1 MKKTIAI
8 ITCLILTSGFA
19 ACNNTKKI
27 QEETIN
33 KDTITLSKEE
43 KELCISALNRYLEFD
58 KLTAEKA
65 EQTANYIESNV
76 LNKNGGSDNN
86 KDFYRKNIDS
96 TTIIAKQAIDFLD
109 KNRLNEAVKLL
120 DSNINKF
127 HSHPAN
133 TLDTENELHIAL
145 YILYQACY
153 SQKEAA
159 TKAIELEKFTKLH
172 FELLQELRGE
182 MNPGYPAFLAD
193 FAFLHYQAKDYSGS
207 MNIFKELLPLIKK
220 SSGEKSEAYT
230 IVIKKLIDCSEKAG
244 FSDQAKKYKEEL
256 KRIENQK

>member
-1 MKKTIAI
+1 MKKTISI
-8 ITCLILTSGFA
+8 IICLIIAFGFA

-27 QEETIN
+27 QEETIS

-43 KELCISALNRYLEFD
+43 KEFCISALNRYIEFD
-58 KLTAEKA
+58 ELTAEKA
-65 EQTANYIESNV
+65 EKTANYIESDV
-76 LNKNGGSDNN
+76 LNKNSVSDN
-86 KDFYRKNIDS
+86 KDSYRKNIDS
-96 TTIIAKQAIDFLD
+96 TTVIAKQAIDLLN
-109 KNRLNEAVKLL
+109 KNRLNETVKLL

-133 TLDTENELHIAL
+133 TIDTENELHVAL

-153 SQKEAA
+153 SEKEAS

-172 FELLQELRGE
+172 FQLLEELRGE

-193 FAFLHYQAKDYSGS
+193 FASLYYQAKDYSGS
-207 MNIFKELLPLIKK
+207 MNILQELLPLIKE

-244 FSDQAKKYKEEL
+244 FSNQAKKYNEEL
-256 KRIENQK
+256 KRIEKQ

>member
-1 MKKTIAI
+1 MRKIIAVI
-8 ITCLILTSGFA
+8 ICLIIASGFA

-27 QEETIN
+27 QEETIS

-58 KLTAEKA
+58 ELTAEKA
-65 EQTANYIESNV
+65 EKTANYIESNI
-76 LNKNGGSDNN
+76 LNKNSGSDNN
-86 KDFYRKNIDS
+86 KDSYRKNIDS
-96 TTIIAKQAIDFLD
+96 TTVIAKQAIDLLNN
-109 KNRLNEAVKLL
+109 NRLNEAVKLL

-133 TLDTENELHIAL
+133 TIATENELHVAL

-153 SQKEAA
+153 SEKEAS

-172 FELLQELRGE
+172 FQLLEELRGE

-207 MNIFKELLPLIKK
+207 MNILQELLPLIEK

-244 FSDQAKKYKEEL
+244 LSNQAKKYKEEL
-256 KRIENQK
+256 KRIEKL

>member
-1 MKKTIAI
+1 MRKTIAI
-8 ITCLILTSGFA
+8 IICLIIASSFA
-19 ACNNTKKI
+19 ACNKTKKI

-43 KELCISALNRYLEFD
+43 KELCLSALNRYIEFD
-58 KLTAEKA
+58 ELTAEKA
-65 EQTANYIESNV
+65 EKTANYIESDI
-76 LNKNGGSDNN
+76 LNKNSGSENN
-86 KDFYRKNIDS
+86 KDSYKKNIDS
-96 TTIIAKQAIDFLD
+96 TTVIAKQAIDLLN

-120 DSNINKF
+120 DSNIKKF

-133 TLDTENELHIAL
+133 IIATENELHIAL

-153 SQKEAA
+153 SEKEAF

-172 FELLQELRGE
+172 FQLLEELRGE
-182 MNPGYPAFLAD
+182 MNPDYPAFLAD

-207 MNIFKELLPLIKK
+207 MNILQELLPLIKK

-244 FSDQAKKYKEEL
+244 LSNQAKKYKDEL
-256 KRIENQK
+256 KRIEKL